1 MDKYEAVV
9 RDSTMW
15 GGLGHSS
22 SLQPSQHC
30 EPPPQSASASC
41 CPPSCCSQSPPAL
54 SAESPPHGTRTAQG
68 SSCCQSAPRK
78 PQPSAF
84 VPACRPSCL
93 RLFLSETVCC
103 LALPSAVDWCGVCG
117 LLCPLGPLCI
127 SGRNFPEAACS
138 CE

>member
-78 PQPSAF
+78 PQTSAF

-93 RLFLSETVCC
+93 RFFC
-103 LALPSAVDWCGVCG
+103 LKLSAV
-117 LLCPLGPLCI
+117 LLCLQLWIGAVCV
-127 SGRNFPEAACS
+127 SS
-138 CE
+138 CCQS